1 MKSYCLLFIVLF
13 SCLPVFSQQ
22 ITKERVFVL
31 TDISNEPDDEQ
42 SLVRFFLYGNEFDV
56 EGLVA
61 CTSCYLRQNP
71 REDLI
76 RRMVQQYGKVRA
88 NLLHHAA
95 GYPTQESLESVI
107 ATGQTTYGM
116 DAVGAGKTTAG
127 SRLLVEAACKVDER
141 PLWVC
146 VWGGSNTLA
155 QALSDA
161 RRSMS
166 NDDFQQMLKKLRIYS
181 ISDQDDAGLWIRKEF
196 PGLFYIVDPTPAD
209 FYSYYKTTWIG
220 ISGDRFYNTGVNYH
234 FDLVDN
240 PWLKE
245 HVMNH
250 GALGEAYPEV
260 KYIMEGDTPTFLGL
274 IHNGLGWTESP
285 AYGGWGGR
293 YSYYQPAGE
302 PMEIWTSNAFSRD
315 AVEYEPGRFIT
326 SNDATIWRWRQHFQ
340 HDFAARMDWCMQV
353 DFTKANH
360 NPIAVLNADAS
371 KQVLTMEAKIGQ
383 QVELSAKGSY
393 DPDGDSIESE
403 WWIYEEASTVK
414 GAVLKRA
421 NDQSVV
427 VDLSMLQD
435 TKGSVHVILQLQD
448 KGEPSLFSYR
458 RAIIHVHP

>member
-234 FDLVDN
+234 
-240 PWLKE
+240 
-245 HVMNH
+245 
-250 GALGEAYPEV
+250 
-260 KYIMEGDTPTFLGL
+260 L
-274 IHNGLGWTESP
+274 IW
-285 AYGGWGGR
+285 
-293 YSYYQPAGE
+293 
-302 PMEIWTSNAFSRD
+302 
-315 AVEYEPGRFIT
+315 
-326 SNDATIWRWRQHFQ
+326 
-340 HDFAARMDWCMQV
+340 
-353 DFTKANH
+353 
-360 NPIAVLNADAS
+360 
-371 KQVLTMEAKIGQ
+371 
-383 QVELSAKGSY
+383 
-393 DPDGDSIESE
+393 
-403 WWIYEEASTVK
+403 
-414 GAVLKRA
+414 
-421 NDQSVV
+421 
-427 VDLSMLQD
+427 
-435 TKGSVHVILQLQD
+435 
-448 KGEPSLFSYR
+448 
-458 RAIIHVHP
+458 